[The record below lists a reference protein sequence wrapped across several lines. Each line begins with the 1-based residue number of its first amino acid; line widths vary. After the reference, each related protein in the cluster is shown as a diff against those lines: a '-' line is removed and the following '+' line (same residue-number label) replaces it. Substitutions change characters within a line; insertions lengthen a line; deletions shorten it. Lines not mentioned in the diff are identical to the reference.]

1 MYLLLCMRIV
11 AATVFCLWWAVWC
24 EAPEATVL
32 IFSIVNGRSIGRLS
46 VCLSVY
52 LIVIVG
58 VVYVQRA
65 TTRNPPQSVAR
76 SSKRKLSSGATSSC
90 CNSSAR
96 AWRFY
101 VYVRVSFVY
110 FCARE
115 KLRSSLKRISFVCRP
130 PRRRRR
136 FLVWFLCFNSSS
148 WNAKKPSRRHTFLP
162 FLYEK
167 RSKRG

>member
-1 MYLLLCMRIV
+1 MV
-11 AATVFCLWWAVWC
+11 SGVVWG
-24 EAPEATVL
+24 A
-32 IFSIVNGRSIGRLS
+32 RSNSAHLFHCKWSVDRS
-46 VCLSVY
+46 AVCLSVY

-136 FLVWFLCFNSSS
+136 FLAWFLCFNSSS

>member
-1 MYLLLCMRIV
+1 MYLLLGMRIV
-11 AATVFCLWWAVWC
+11 AATVFCLWWAVWY

-46 VCLSVY
+46 VCLSHRHRWG
-52 LIVIVG
+52 G
-58 VVYVQRA
+58 VCA
-65 TTRNPPQSVAR
+65 TRNNAKSTTIR
-76 SSKRKLSSGATSSC
+76 SKIEQAQAIIGATSSC

-115 KLRSSLKRISFVCRP
+115 KLRSSLKRILFVCRP

-167 RSKRG
+167 R